1 MQLRYIYTVVAA
13 TLFSV
18 IPVRAQIPSVVEWS
32 GRVSVKSAAHP
43 GEHSS
48 LEVAAVIQDGWHVYA
63 LTQVAG
69 GPTPLRISIGDN
81 RVVELDGKISGSAPS
96 QQHDSS
102 FDLETQ
108 TYSHSFTVTV
118 PLKVKQDAPTGDA
131 SVPVSV
137 RFQACSDRTCLP
149 PRTVQISVP
158 LQVSTTK

>member
-1 MQLRYIYTVVAA
+1 MQLRYVHTVVAA

-18 IPVRAQIPSVVEWS
+18 IPVQAQIPNVVEWS
-32 GRVSVKSAAHP
+32 GKVNVKSAAYP

-48 LEVAAVIQDGWHVYA
+48 IEVEAVIQDGWHVYA

-69 GPTPLRISIGDN
+69 GPTPLRISVGDN
-81 RVVELDGKISGSAPS
+81 RLVELDGTITGSTPS
-96 QQHDSS
+96 KQHDTS

-108 TYSHSFTVTV
+108 TYSHSFTVTL
-118 PLKVKQDAPTGDA
+118 PLKVKQDAPAGDA
-131 SVPVSV
+131 RVPVSI

-149 PRTVQISVP
+149 PRTVQVSVP